1 MEQNVDDARL
11 YNSHVILF
19 SVSLTFI
26 SDEQLFS
33 DWSRIENGKSY
44 WFGLIFIAIK
54 TWHELLL
61 FIYFE

>member
-33 DWSRIENGKSY
+33 DWSGIIILGD
-44 WFGLIFIAIK
+44 LIR
-54 TWHELLL
+54 
-61 FIYFE
+61 